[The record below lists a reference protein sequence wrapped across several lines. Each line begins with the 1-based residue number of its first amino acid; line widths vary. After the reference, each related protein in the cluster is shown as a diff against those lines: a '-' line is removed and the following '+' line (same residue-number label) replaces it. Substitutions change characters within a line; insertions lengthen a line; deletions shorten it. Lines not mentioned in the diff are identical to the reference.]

1 MSKREEKT
9 ELEEQITENLR
20 RAFRQ
25 RADEEIPERFRELL
39 QQLRK
44 QEATSDAER

>member
-1 MSKREEKT
+1 MSNREEMT
-9 ELEEQITENLR
+9 DLEEQITENLR

-39 QQLRK
+39 KQLK
-44 QEATSDAER
+44 EQEVSSDADR